1 MVIKAKEVPIKVY
14 NNIKKVEQYYMPL
27 HYIYK
32 IISLKLKG
40 VSKELTLQIAVKAIN
55 NFTNL
60 DRLIPILS
68 VFSTYL

>member
-1 MVIKAKEVPIKVY
+1 
-14 NNIKKVEQYYMPL
+14 MPL

-40 VSKELTLQIAVKAIN
+40 ISKELTLQIAIKAVN

-60 DRLIPILS
+60 NRLIPILL
-68 VFSTYL
+68 VFKAYL